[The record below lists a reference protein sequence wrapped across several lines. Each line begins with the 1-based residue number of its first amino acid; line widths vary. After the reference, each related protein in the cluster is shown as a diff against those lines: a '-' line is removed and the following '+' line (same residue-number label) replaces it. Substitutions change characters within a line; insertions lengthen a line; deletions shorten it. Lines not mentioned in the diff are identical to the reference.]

1 MIEFGGVAFA
11 WQYVY
16 LWRLEAKTEN
26 DIRAQKNRSFQYL
39 VEKFYLEI
47 NSFKSIYYKIRAYK
61 NRVWVNDIL
70 VTGVKLGRLFKTN
83 LHKGNSRIQMERKQH
98 NFGSKP
104 CFLFINSVKQ
114 LLSFWIYF
122 PN

>member
-1 MIEFGGVAFA
+1 MTEFGGVAFA

-16 LWRLEAKTEN
+16 LWRLKAKTEN

-47 NSFKSIYYKIRAYK
+47 NSFKSIYYKIRAYE

-83 LHKGNSRIQMERKQH
+83 LH
-98 NFGSKP
+98 
-104 CFLFINSVKQ
+104 
-114 LLSFWIYF
+114 
-122 PN
+122 